1 MRKSVL
7 TLLLLFIAM
16 MMQAQQHLITGAIID
31 KGTNDPVEASTV
43 QLLRA
48 DSTYISGA
56 ISDENGLFS
65 LQAPEDGSYLLK
77 ITSVGYKPTVRRIMM
92 TQGKDLAM
100 GKININAEA
109 IMLKA
114 ATVTAM
120 AKKVVLKEDTFVY
133 NSAAYRTPEGS
144 TIEELVKRLP
154 GAEVSDDGSIKI
166 NGKEVKKILVDGKEF
181 MTGDTKTA
189 LKNLP
194 TSIIDK
200 IKAYDEK
207 SDLAKVTGIDDGEE
221 ETVLDFGVKRGMNKG
236 LIANMDLSM
245 GTKQRYSERGM
256 AAYFND
262 RNRLMMFASANNTND
277 MGFPGGGGPGGW
289 GFNKQGLN
297 ASKMLGL
304 NYNYENKDKLKMDAS
319 LRWNHSDGDIS
330 STVASENFVSQNSS
344 FSNSRA
350 KNFSRSNSWDGR
362 FRLEWTPDT
371 MTNIMFRPSFTI
383 KSSDAL
389 ARSLSAQFNADPY
402 QITNDPLEDA
412 ARAELGLEDVSTSK
426 SLLQQAGALVNL
438 QSSSSISYSE
448 SENLRGM
455 LQYNR
460 RLSAMGRNITVRTD
474 ASYGKTDAN
483 SLSLTNAYMYLVDVA
498 NGNETDHYN
507 TYRYNVTPTRNYS
520 YSLQATYSEP
530 LWRATFLQLSYK
542 FTYKYSKTDRS
553 TYNFSDFSDEEA
565 NQWASITPEYRGWG
579 NYLGTLR
586 SPLDEYFDSD
596 QSRFSEYKNYI
607 HEMQLMMRFIRPKYN
622 LSFGAMLQPQRS
634 NFIYDYMGQHIE
646 TTRNVTNFSPTLDFR
661 YRFSKVSNLRVN
673 YRGTTSQPS
682 MTDLLDITDDSNP
695 LNIKKGNPGLKPS
708 FTHNFRLFYNDYIE
722 KHQRALMTF
731 VNFSMTRNSIS
742 DMVTYDDKTGGR
754 TTQPENINGNWN
766 ARGAFM
772 FNTAIDSAGV
782 WNINTFTTLAY
793 TNAVGYLS
801 LDGKTSQKNT
811 TKQTQV
817 GERIAM
823 GYRNSWLEVNLNGT
837 LNYNHARNKL
847 QASSNMNTWQFS
859 YGPSIT
865 VTMPWGMSLSTDL
878 SQSSRRGYS
887 DKSMNT
893 NELVWNAQLS
903 QGFLRGK
910 PLTVMIQF
918 YDAAPAEHLEPC
930 PYCHG
935 PYRYRVQQH
944 HLLCHAPRHLP
955 TEYHRR
961 QTGTRDDEIWRTPR
975 LRRTTLQRRTSPL
988 LSLEKLKPIYMMPRT
1003 IRHRWFW
1010 AYFCLIG
1017 SNITTPFHIRQF

>member
-236 LIANMDLSM
+236 LIANMDLSI

-607 HEMQLMMRFIRPKYN
+607 HEMQLMMRFVRPKYN
-622 LSFGAMLQPQRS
+622 LSFGAMLQPQKS

-708 FTHNFRLFYNDYIE
+708 FTHNFRLFYNNYIE

-823 GYRNSWLEVNLNGT
+823 GYRNNWLEVNLNGT

-918 YDAAPAEHLEPC
+918 YDLLH
-930 PYCHG
+930 
-935 PYRYRVQQH
+935 QQST
-944 HLLCHAPRHLP
+944 LSRALTAMARTD
-955 TEYHRR
+955 TEYNSINSYAMLHVIYRLNIIGGKQARETMRYGGRPDFRGRPFNGGRPPMGPPPGGGHRR
-961 QTGTRDDEIWRTPR
+961 
-975 LRRTTLQRRTSPL
+975 
-988 LSLEKLKPIYMMPRT
+988 
-1003 IRHRWFW
+1003 F
-1010 AYFCLIG
+1010 
-1017 SNITTPFHIRQF
+1017 